1 MRGDFSRIRFS
12 PKKNYTAVLQQQGRV
27 ALDADA
33 NEQAAINDHLREVE
47 TIDVIGPYGGPIDHA
62 GFAITTTNTSIS
74 IGPGRYYVKGL
85 VCENDAPLDYGAQPF
100 LINPAHS
107 ETDLLNQLI
116 SGSATSIQVFLEVW
130 ERLVTA
136 LDDPCLREP
145 ALGQAD
151 TTARQQTVWRVVA
164 QAIPAPV
171 IVNPPPPNILN
182 RPGLLS
188 GINRFVEIDANRPV
202 LKGVNQTPI
211 AETSQ
216 EFTPLAGVTLQQD
229 CCTSMYRPII
239 QPASGTLTAQ
249 TGDGSS
255 DCSCEPTP
263 SAGYRGLENQLYR
276 IEIHQGGDETQAT
289 FKWSRENG
297 AIVAAVTGVFGSNV
311 QVDTLGPDANLGFA
325 PNQWVELTDDSYLF
339 GDTPNQPGDLFQ
351 IQSTTPE
358 QLTITMTQLV
368 SQVDKTLN
376 ARIRRWDQFGATAT
390 ASGIPLAVGT
400 WLTLEN
406 GIQIQFTAGNY
417 KPGDSWLIVARTA
430 SGQIQWPP
438 CESDGAAF
446 QPPRRTQI
454 YRAPLACIH
463 WNPNLQQTVVEECRR
478 FFPSLT
484 EIPNAQSN
492 AMHVTTINWSNDDI
506 MTLDQL
512 VLQGLNVTLDQ
523 APTSQVDPSSF
534 IVTLEAPVARQ
545 QDPASATGVGIIG
558 TFNINPT
565 TVLRSVT
572 VIDSQITVKGNTI
585 YWNMPYV
592 NAPFIQWETLFF
604 LNGLLLLGAPYLEF
618 GRIRVKLTGR
628 TIFSGTGSSQL
639 YLDGYTLGTSATRA
653 DGSTPRMDISLPSGN
668 QERANDFESWFYVAP
683 TLGATA
689 LTVATPAMQVLSSRF
704 GAISVVAVGTTTP
717 TITPQA
723 TLTVNYPA
731 IAPTKVALVL
741 TGATGV
747 GSIVNVPATVTI
759 AQNQSTV
766 TIPINIT
773 ANPGPNFPATA
784 PMSFTLTATLTS
796 AIGGISSL
804 SANFTLAGSNPTFI
818 GIIGGPVLTEKG

>member
-12 PKKNYTAVLQQQGRV
+12 PNKNYTAVLQQQGRV

-33 NEQAAINDHLREVE
+33 NEQAAINNHLREAE
-47 TIDVIGPYGGPIDHA
+47 TIDVIGPYGGPIDNA
-62 GFAITTTNTSIS
+62 GFAITATNSAIS
-74 IGPGRYYVKGL
+74 IGPGRYYVQGL
-85 VCENDAPLDYGAQPF
+85 VCENDATIDYGAQPF
-100 LINPAHS
+100 LIN
-107 ETDLLNQLI
+107 
-116 SGSATSIQVFLEVW
+116 SATSESDLFNQLSSGKASAIQIYLEAW
-130 ERLVTA
+130 ERLVTP

-151 TTARQQTVWRVVA
+151 TTARRQTIWRVIA

-171 IVNPPPPNILN
+171 IVNPPPQSILN

-188 GINRFVEIDANRPV
+188 GINRFVEIDEGRPV
-202 LKGVNQTPI
+202 LKGVSQTVLS
-211 AETSQ
+211 ETTDETLS
-216 EFTPLAGVTLQQD
+216 FAAATPQD
-229 CCTSMYRPII
+229 CCTTMYSPVI
-239 QPASGTLTAQ
+239 QPASGMLSAQ

-289 FKWSRENG
+289 FKWSSNNG

-311 QVDTLGPDANLGFA
+311 QVDSLGPDANLGFA
-325 PNQWVELTDDSYLF
+325 PNQWVELTDDTYLF
-339 GDTPNQPGDLFQ
+339 GDTPNQPGDLFL

-368 SQVDKTLN
+368 SQVDNTLN

-390 ASGIPLAVGT
+390 ASGIPLAAGT
-400 WLTLEN
+400 WITLEN
-406 GIQIQFTAGNY
+406 GIQIQFVPGNY
-417 KPGDSWLIVARTA
+417 NPGDSWLIVARTA
-430 SGQIQWPP
+430 SGQIEWPP
-438 CESDGAAF
+438 CGSDGAAF
-446 QPPRRTQI
+446 QPAHSIQI

-463 WNPNLQQTVVEECRR
+463 WNPTLQQTVVEECRR

-484 EIPNAQSN
+484 EIPNTQSN
-492 AMHVTTINWSNDDI
+492 AMHVTAINWSNDDI

-523 APTSQVDPSSF
+523 SPTSQVDPSSF
-534 IVTLEAPVARQ
+534 AVTLEAPVARQ
-545 QDPASATGVGIIG
+545 QDPASFAAVDVIG
-558 TFNINPT
+558 TFNLNPT

-572 VIDSQITVKGNTI
+572 VIDSQIIVKGNTI
-585 YWNMPYV
+585 YWNMPYA

-618 GRIRVKLTGR
+618 GRVRVKLTGR
-628 TIFSGTGSSQL
+628 TIFTGTGSSQL
-639 YLDGYTLGTSATRA
+639 YLDGYTLGASATRA
-653 DGSTPRMDISLPSGN
+653 DGSTPRMDIALPSGN

-683 TLGATA
+683 TLAASA
-689 LTVATPAMQVLSSRF
+689 LSVNTPAMQVLSNRF
-704 GAISVVAVGTTTP
+704 GAISVVAAGTTTP

-731 IAPTKVALVL
+731 IAPTNVALVL
-741 TGATGV
+741 TGTTGV

-759 AQNQSTV
+759 AQNQNTV
-766 TIPINIT
+766 TIPINVT

-796 AIGGISSL
+796 AIGGISAL
-804 SANFTLAGSNPTFI
+804 SATFTLAGSTPSII
-818 GIIGGPVLTEKG
+818 GIIGGPIQIEKG

>member
-33 NEQAAINDHLREVE
+33 NEQAAINNHLREAE
-47 TIDVIGPYGGPIDHA
+47 TIDVIGPYGGPIDNA
-62 GFAITTTNTSIS
+62 GFAITATNTAIS
-74 IGPGRYYVKGL
+74 IGPGRYYVQGL
-85 VCENDAPLDYGAQPF
+85 VCENDAAIDYGAQPF
-100 LINPAHS
+100 LINSATS
-107 ETDLLNQLI
+107 ESDLLNQLS
-116 SGSATSIQVFLEVW
+116 SGKASAIQIYLEAW

-151 TTARQQTVWRVVA
+151 TTARRQTVWRVVA

-171 IVNPPPPNILN
+171 IVNPPPSNILN

-188 GINRFVEIDANRPV
+188 GINRFVEIDEGRPV
-202 LKGVNQTPI
+202 LKGVSQTVI
-211 AETSQ
+211 SETTDETLS
-216 EFTPLAGVTLQQD
+216 FAAATPQD
-229 CCTSMYRPII
+229 CCTTMYSPVI
-239 QPASGTLTAQ
+239 QPASGMLSAQ

-289 FKWSRENG
+289 FKWSSNNG

-311 QVDTLGPDANLGFA
+311 QVDSLGPDANLGFA
-325 PNQWVELTDDSYLF
+325 PNQWVELTDDTYLF
-339 GDTPNQPGDLFQ
+339 GDTPNQPGDLFL

-376 ARIRRWDQFGATAT
+376 ARIRRWDQFGVTAT
-390 ASGIPLAVGT
+390 ASGIPLAAGT
-400 WLTLEN
+400 WITLEN
-406 GIQIQFTAGNY
+406 GIQIQFAPGNY
-417 KPGDSWLIVARTA
+417 NPGDSWLIVARTA
-430 SGQIQWPP
+430 SGQIEWPP
-438 CESDGAAF
+438 CGGDGAAF
-446 QPPRRTQI
+446 QPPHSIQI
-454 YRAPLACIH
+454 SRAPLACIH
-463 WNPNLQQTVVEECRR
+463 WNPDLQQTVVEECRR

-484 EIPNAQSN
+484 EIPNTQSN
-492 AMHVTTINWSNDDI
+492 AMHVTAINWSNDDI

-523 APTSQVDPSSF
+523 SPTSQVDPSSF
-534 IVTLEAPVARQ
+534 AVTLEAPVARQ
-545 QDPASATGVGIIG
+545 QDPASFAAVDVIG
-558 TFNINPT
+558 TFNLNPT

-572 VIDSQITVKGNTI
+572 VIDSQIIVKGNTI
-585 YWNMPYV
+585 YWNMPYA
-592 NAPFIQWETLFF
+592 NAPFIQWETLLF

-618 GRIRVKLTGR
+618 GRVRVKLTGR
-628 TIFSGTGSSQL
+628 TIFTGTGSSQL
-639 YLDGYTLGTSATRA
+639 YLDGYTLGASATRA
-653 DGSTPRMDISLPSGN
+653 DGSTPRMDIALPSGN

-683 TLGATA
+683 TLTASA
-689 LTVATPAMQVLSSRF
+689 LTVNTPAMQVLSNRF
-704 GAISVVAVGTTTP
+704 GAISIVAAGTTTP

-731 IAPTKVALVL
+731 IAPTNVALVL
-741 TGATGV
+741 TGTTGV
-747 GSIVNVPATVTI
+747 GSIVNVPANVTI

-766 TIPINIT
+766 TIPINVT

-796 AIGGISSL
+796 AIGGISAL
-804 SANFTLAGSNPTFI
+804 SATFTLAGSTPSII
-818 GIIGGPVLTEKG
+818 GIIGGPVQIEKG